1 MTLAASI
8 LSADLAHLANDVNA
22 VLAAGID
29 TIHFDVMDMHYVPN
43 LSFGPM
49 VCRALRDAGIT
60 ATIDVH
66 LMVESPQN
74 LVTPFAE
81 AGADIISFHP
91 STVTDVAAVLAQ
103 IKENQIQ
110 AGLVFNPD
118 QEPLIEADWLD
129 QLDMILLMSVFPG
142 FGGQSF
148 MPSVLPKIQQTRQWI
163 NASGRDIILAVDGG
177 VKVDNIA
184 QIAAAG
190 ANYFVIGSGL
200 FAASDYRQ
208 RVVDLQQALSDL
220 A

>member
-8 LSADLAHLANDVNA
+8 LSADLADLANDVNA

-66 LMVESPQN
+66 LMVESPQH
-74 LVTPFAE
+74 LITPFAE

-91 STVTDVAAVLAQ
+91 DTVTDVAAVLAQ
-103 IKENQIQ
+103 IKENQMQ

-118 QEPLIEADWLD
+118 QELLIETDWLD

-148 MPSVLPKIQQTRQWI
+148 MPSVLPKIQQTRQFI

-200 FAASDYRQ
+200 FLTNDYRQ
-208 RVVDLQQALSDL
+208 RVLELQQALSDVH
-220 A
+220 